1 MSSDPASTIDAEV
14 GSGSA
19 SAAAETLS
27 LLWLTADQGNVSL
40 ELDWQGSSELLIGR
54 DDDCA
59 IRLSG
64 NDVSRRHA
72 TLRRTGDGSSLSVQD
87 LGSRNGTR
95 VNGKAVHSAALRPN
109 DVLRVGGCVL
119 LLVTSQAAFTDIAP
133 GLAGGGTL
141 QRALAPLMRA
151 ARSDLPIVLEGE
163 TGTGKELVASAV
175 HLWSA
180 RSGPL
185 VAVNCAAL
193 PEGLAEAELFGYR
206 RGAFTGAD
214 RASEGLFRSANGG
227 TLLLDEVTD
236 LPLVVQ
242 AKLLRALEQKE
253 VLPLGET
260 RPVSID
266 VRLIV
271 AGQLPLLEA
280 VQRQQFRGDLLARLS
295 GFAVRLPALRE
306 RREDVLPLLLRF
318 LGKLNQALT
327 PRIEPDF
334 CERLTLHDWPF
345 NVRELLLL
353 ARRLAVFH
361 GEEAVLRG
369 QHLPPGMGD
378 GAREPGGANPAA
390 ELSESLETDEA
401 RNVDLETLL
410 GALRGASGNVT
421 RAAATLG
428 ISRQRAYRLME
439 GHVDLAALTGKP
451 RPKRPAR

>member
-14 GSGSA
+14 GSA
-19 SAAAETLS
+19 STAPPELS
-27 LLWLTADQGNVSL
+27 LVWLTADQGNVSL
-40 ELDWQGSSELLIGR
+40 ALDWQSDNELLIGR
-54 DDDCA
+54 DEDCA

-72 TLRRTGDGSSLSVQD
+72 ALRRTDDGASLSVSD

-95 VNGKAVHSAALRPN
+95 VNGKAVQRATLRPN

-119 LLVTSQAAFTDIAP
+119 VLVTSRAAFGEIAP

-141 QRALAPLMRA
+141 QRAVEPLMRA

-163 TGTGKELVASAV
+163 TGTGKELVSNAV

-180 RSGPL
+180 RSGSL

-206 RGAFTGAD
+206 RGAFTGAE
-214 RASEGLFRSANGG
+214 RANEGLFRSANGG

-260 RPVSID
+260 RPVGID

-295 GFAVRLPALRE
+295 GFSVRLPALRE
-306 RREDVLPLLLRF
+306 RREDILPLLLHF
-318 LGKLNQALT
+318 LGKLNPSLT

-361 GEEAVLRG
+361 GEETVLRG
-369 QHLPPGMGD
+369 LHLPAGMGD
-378 GAREPGGANPAA
+378 AARESSTASAAA
-390 ELSESLETDEA
+390 ELSESLEADEG

-410 GALRGASGNVT
+410 SALRSASGNVT

-451 RPKRPAR
+451 RPKRPTR

>member
-1 MSSDPASTIDAEV
+1 MSSDPTRTVDAEGDAGPTADAV
-14 GSGSA
+14 D
-19 SAAAETLS
+19 LS
-27 LLWLTADQGNVSL
+27 LLWLTAERGNVVL
-40 ELDWQGSSELLIGR
+40 ELAWRGADELIIGR
-54 DDDCA
+54 DDECA
-59 IRLSG
+59 VRLTG

-72 TLRRTGDGSSLSVQD
+72 ALRRTGDGATLSVVD
-87 LGSRNGTR
+87 LESRNGTR
-95 VNGKAVHSAALRPN
+95 VNGRAVPSARLRAN
-109 DVLRVGGCVL
+109 DVLRIGGCVL
-119 LLVTSQAAFTDIAP
+119 LVVDSTAAFTDIAP
-133 GLAGGGTL
+133 GLAGGGAL
-141 QRALAPLMRA
+141 QEILLPLSRA

-163 TGTGKELVASAV
+163 TGTGKELVANAV

-214 RASEGLFRSANGG
+214 RASEGFFRAADGG

-242 AKLLRALEQKE
+242 AKLLRTLEQKE
-253 VLPLGET
+253 VQPLGESK
-260 RPVSID
+260 PIAVD
-266 VRLIV
+266 VRVVV
-271 AGQLPLLEA
+271 AGQQSLSAA
-280 VQRQQFRGDLLARLS
+280 VQQQRFRADLLARLN
-295 GFAVRLPALRE
+295 GFAVRLPSLRE

-318 LGKLNQALT
+318 FCALRAAPT

-361 GEEAVLRG
+361 GEESVLRG

-378 GAREPGGANPAA
+378 GAREPSAPSAGPVPDSFDAQGGNHP
-390 ELSESLETDEA
+390 LS
-401 RNVDLETLL
+401 LETLL
-410 GALRGASGNVT
+410 AALRAESGNVT
-421 RAAATLG
+421 RAAANLG
-428 ISRQRAYRLME
+428 ITRQRAYRLME
-439 GHVDLAALTGKP
+439 GQVDLSALSDKP
-451 RPKRPAR
+451 RPKRR

>member
-1 MSSDPASTIDAEV
+1 MTSDAASTVDAEV
-14 GSGSA
+14 ESGSA
-19 SAAAETLS
+19 GRPPQLALM
-27 LLWLTADQGNVSL
+27 WLTGDSGNTYL
-40 ELDWQGSSELLIGR
+40 ELDFREDSELIIGR

-59 IRLSG
+59 IRLPG
-64 NDVSRRHA
+64 NDVSRHHA
-72 TLRRTGDGSSLSVQD
+72 ELRRSGDGSTLRVSD

-95 VNGKAVHSAALRPN
+95 VNGRVVQRAELRVN
-109 DVLRVGGCVL
+109 DVLRVGGCVFV
-119 LLVTSQAAFTDIAP
+119 LVTSNAGFADIAP

-141 QRALAPLMRA
+141 QRALLPLARA

-175 HLWSA
+175 HSWSA
-180 RSGPL
+180 RRGPL

-214 RASEGLFRSANGG
+214 RASEGFFRSANGG

-242 AKLLRALEQKE
+242 AKLLRTLEQRE
-253 VLPLGET
+253 VQPLGET
-260 RPVSID
+260 RPVPID
-266 VRLIV
+266 VRIVV
-271 AGQLPLLEA
+271 AGQQALLEA
-280 VQRQQFRGDLLARLS
+280 VQRQHFRGDLLARLN
-295 GFAVRLPALRE
+295 GFAVRLPPLRE
-306 RREDVLPLLLRF
+306 RREDILPLLLRF
-318 LGKLNQALT
+318 LSEQGVDPT

-361 GEEAVLRG
+361 GDESALRV
-369 QHLPPGMGD
+369 QHLPAGMGD
-378 GAREPGGANPAA
+378 GKSKPNATVSIAEPLAPPEA
-390 ELSESLETDEA
+390 EGESPS
-401 RNVDLETLL
+401 VDLETLL
-410 GALRGASGNVT
+410 AALRGASGNVT

-428 ISRQRAYRLME
+428 ITRQRAYRLME
-439 GHVDLAALTGKP
+439 GQVDLAALSDKP